1 MRDGVKI
8 RLLVGIY
15 GLGSLFDNSTT
26 YIYAVKLGLYREA
39 NPLRIPVVYG
49 YPLWMWFLVDFACL
63 ALILV
68 ASLLY
73 RRMVLKFADK
83 EANPKR
89 RARHLWLAE
98 KWWIAPA
105 IMASLRLLPVIHNLL
120 LIYFGFETPLPK
132 LICML
137 PG

>member
-49 YPLWMWFLVDFACL
+49 YPLWMWFLVDFAFL
-63 ALILV
+63 ALVLV

-73 RRMVLKFADK
+73 RCMVLRFACKEVDADK
-83 EANPKR
+83 R
-89 RARHLWLAE
+89 RRHLWLAS
-98 KWWIAPA
+98 KWWMAPA
-105 IMASLRLLPVIHNLL
+105 IMASLRLLPATHNLL
-120 LIYFGFETPLPK
+120 LICFGFETPLPK
-132 LICML
+132 LLCFAF
-137 PG
+137 